1 MTKIS
6 CDYRD
11 HMTVRMTHRAKVVG
25 RSMIFRSP
33 SSCAK
38 LASCAKLGL
47 RLALVLLVSVAAS
60 SLTLESHAQAHTANP
75 NSFAARST
83 LTSVIPDECTADL
96 NPFAARNTLTSV
108 EPPDTSVEPPD
119 TSVEPPDTS
128 VEPPDTSVEPIV
140 TKIEHIII
148 IIDDATR
155 YTQIE
160 GTDSLYEIN
169 SVAAT
174 GDSVTSAD
182 GTALDPGSD
191 ARISVDVFTTI
202 TLVLDGAEM
211 TDWSAAATNF
221 ERDTLGYAM
230 WAMRAMRAMRAQKQ
244 QPQKQRPQ
252 KQERDPDEHIGYHF
266 IGNTQTSAD
275 SQFVK
280 LEPVNSP
287 STTQR
292 RNTKNRIW
300 INGSVSHE
308 FDSGWLVSVQG
319 SAGFGDIEAMIDALL
334 AECAF
339 LQKEF

>member
-60 SLTLESHAQAHTANP
+60 SLTLESHAQAHTADS

-108 EPPDTSVEPPD
+108 EPPDTSVEPTD
-119 TSVEPPDTS
+119 TRVEPT
-128 VEPPDTSVEPIV
+128 DTSVEPII

-211 TDWSAAATNF
+211 TDWSAAATSF
-221 ERDTLGYAM
+221 ERDTLGY
-230 WAMRAMRAMRAQKQ
+230 AMRAMRAMRAQKQ
-244 QPQKQRPQ
+244 RPQKQRPQ

-287 STTQR
+287 FTTQR

-319 SAGFGDIEAMIDALL
+319 SAGFGDVEAMIDALL